1 MFPFSQ
7 NCEINILNRSIL
19 GYIIFVQQFFLLF
32 FLNAICWTRLKL
44 DTAKPKLDQAMAK
57 LKLKTE
63 QVAELTELE
72 TELMTEVE
80 VVVMADNK
88 VTDPILLSFLNTRK
102 KAGRAH

>member
-1 MFPFSQ
+1 MLPFSQ

-19 GYIIFVQQFFLLF
+19 GYIKFVQPFFFCLF
-32 FLNAICWTRLKL
+32 VCLNAICWTRLKL
-44 DTAKPKLDQAMAK
+44 DTAKP
-57 LKLKTE
+57 KLKTE

-80 VVVMADNK
+80 DVVMADNK
-88 VTDPILLSFLNTRK
+88 VSDPILLSFLNTRK

>member
-1 MFPFSQ
+1 M
-7 NCEINILNRSIL
+7 
-19 GYIIFVQQFFLLF
+19 F

-44 DTAKPKLDQAMAK
+44 DTAKPKLDQATAK

-63 QVAELTELE
+63 QVAEL

>member
-19 GYIIFVQQFFLLF
+19 GYIIFVQQFCLF

-44 DTAKPKLDQAMAK
+44 DTAKPKLDQATAK

>member
-1 MFPFSQ
+1 
-7 NCEINILNRSIL
+7 
-19 GYIIFVQQFFLLF
+19 
-32 FLNAICWTRLKL
+32 
-44 DTAKPKLDQAMAK
+44 MAK

-80 VVVMADNK
+80 VVVMAGNK